1 MYIAC
6 KCVIANACTVRARQ
20 YVSDMLALSPAVLL
34 ADFSAILILAGLL
47 LRGTSFLRC
56 TGEKTLVDYS
66 LL

>member
-1 MYIAC
+1 
-6 KCVIANACTVRARQ
+6 
-20 YVSDMLALSPAVLL
+20 MLALSPAVLL